1 MIFVLIENTYES
13 RLSNRGGRWDA
24 FETNR
29 FTMRDEK
36 LGIKMSKKTE
46 DEIGEDFSYIV
57 RLRNTDLDGLKRLS
71 TALTSINGIG
81 ARTSA
86 TICRLS
92 GLSPNQLTGNL
103 TLEEQDL
110 LRNTIDEYAMSAPL
124 WMLNRQWDKESGEE
138 LHLFGQDLELTHKDD
153 ITKLRSIKTYRGIRH
168 ANRQKVRGQRG
179 RSNGRGGLTLGVK
192 KKK

>member
-1 MIFVLIENTYES
+1 MIKAKKSLGQNFLIDQNII
-13 RLSNRGGRWDA
+13 NKIV
-24 FETNR
+24 NIVN
-29 FTMRDEK
+29 
-36 LGIKMSKKTE
+36 IKDKNIL
-46 DEIGEDFSYIV
+46 EIGP
-57 RLRNTDLDGLKRLS
+57 G
-71 TALTSINGIG
+71 
-81 ARTSA
+81 
-86 TICRLS
+86 
-92 GLSPNQLTGNL
+92 TGNL